1 MGHDSAR
8 ENDSDSRAGPILIL
22 TQPKNH
28 RHSNVAATRDESGQA
43 EARPTRR
50 CIVLGS
56 TMSISPARTIAFDA
70 LLRVAKQD
78 AYADDVLRSELD
90 ATVKTEDAGLAT
102 ELTLGVL
109 RWQRLLDFLIDRYLK
124 KPATTGDVEVR
135 IALRLGAYQLM
146 FLDRVPAHAAV
157 HESVELV
164 KRARKRSAAN
174 LVNAILRKMA
184 EERKGRDSRAAMLA
198 RLLPAELPLAEQLGI
213 QFSHATW
220 MVERWLRIYGEDRTR
235 GLLQANNGVPEL
247 AGYFLDRQQTENAT
261 KSLERAGCR
270 IQPGRLLRDAWV
282 LAGGNP
288 GACDAVRSGWVAL
301 QDEASQAV
309 AKLLAVR
316 PGDSVLDLCA
326 APGGKTLLLA
336 QAAGEKGRVV
346 AADLH
351 ENRVRAMNERLS
363 LSGIGNVETV
373 VLDGSQPLPFA
384 RPFDRIL
391 VDVPCSGT
399 GTLARHP
406 EIRWK
411 LREED
416 LRDLHERQAQLL
428 KNALPHLAPNGRLVY
443 STCSLEPEENELVVR
458 EVLREAGDVF
468 TIAKPL
474 DVLDHIL
481 QPAVRASSIV
491 DVDGFFRTFPPEN
504 GTDGFFAAVVQQQT
518 PGI

>member
-1 MGHDSAR
+1 M
-8 ENDSDSRAGPILIL
+8 
-22 TQPKNH
+22 
-28 RHSNVAATRDESGQA
+28 
-43 EARPTRR
+43 
-50 CIVLGS
+50 
-56 TMSISPARTIAFDA
+56 
-70 LLRVAKQD
+70 
-78 AYADDVLRSELD
+78 
-90 ATVKTEDAGLAT
+90 
-102 ELTLGVL
+102 
-109 RWQRLLDFLIDRYLK
+109 
-124 KPATTGDVEVR
+124 
-135 IALRLGAYQLM
+135 
-146 FLDRVPAHAAV
+146 
-157 HESVELV
+157 
-164 KRARKRSAAN
+164 
-174 LVNAILRKMA
+174 
-184 EERKGRDSRAAMLA
+184 
-198 RLLPAELPLAEQLGI
+198 
-213 QFSHATW
+213 
-220 MVERWLRIYGEDRTR
+220 
-235 GLLQANNGVPEL
+235 LQANNGVPEL

-336 QAAGEKGRVV
+336 HAAGDKGRVV

-491 DVDGFFRTFPPEN
+491 DVAWTASSALFRLEN

-518 PGI
+518 PGISLTQRTRRAQRKIRKNDFPRGSAFLRPLPNLCVLCVLCVESFLCYSSLGRLPTTHAKLNEGEPMSLRERIESGSFAWACWYSFWPPQGIPQRDHHHAIRGSKAAKWTCTANLVGKSSADAATAILRGRGLQLKVVDRVYSNLPANAVARQSPPEGARMKVGQNAHVVLSLGSQNINTPALLGESLRVARIQLLQSGLCNSEK